1 MSNKKSINT
10 RKNQLFSFAAVSLS
24 ALILAACGGG
34 GVTSSGSSG
43 GSSGGGGSSNG
54 GGGLLPNSAGVL
66 SLRTSWMSA
75 MVVMTVSAVAM
86 ALNMLF

>member
-1 MSNKKSINT
+1 MCA
-10 RKNQLFSFAAVSLS
+10 QYYPS
-24 ALILAACGGG
+24 ANGGG
-34 GVTSSGSSG
+34 
-43 GSSGGGGSSNG
+43 GGGGSSNG
-54 GGGLLPNSAGVL
+54 GGGGLLPNSPGVS